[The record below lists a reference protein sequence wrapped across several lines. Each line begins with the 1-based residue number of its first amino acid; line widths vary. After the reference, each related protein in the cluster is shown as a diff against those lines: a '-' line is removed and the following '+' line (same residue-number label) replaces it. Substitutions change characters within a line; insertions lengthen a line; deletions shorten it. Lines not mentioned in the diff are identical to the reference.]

1 MQAAAYLVKMI
12 RTVLIAIFLAC
23 GAESCRM
30 VVKTL
35 TVSGSNGWGDWG
47 QVQYCIE
54 GSYVT
59 GFRLKVNGL
68 LSRTINQNSNNFS
81 ETTALK
87 QNKCLNTNDIF
98 FAEKIDKYCYKI
110 QILKKHITKSAALIL
125 VKYNLTSKLVYLQ
138 L

>member
-1 MQAAAYLVKMI
+1 MKKLRHNEKLDLSPPSNIKQSAPFKFANNPIRIFASVQAAAYLVKMI

-87 QNKCLNTNDIF
+87 
-98 FAEKIDKYCYKI
+98 
-110 QILKKHITKSAALIL
+110 
-125 VKYNLTSKLVYLQ
+125 
-138 L
+138 